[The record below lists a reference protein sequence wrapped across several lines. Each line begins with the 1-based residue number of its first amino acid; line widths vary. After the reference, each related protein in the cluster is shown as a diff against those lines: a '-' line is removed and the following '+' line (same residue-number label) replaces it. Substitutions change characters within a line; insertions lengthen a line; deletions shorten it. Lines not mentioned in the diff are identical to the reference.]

1 MIIAADIV
9 TRIGEMDIL
18 GTYDA
23 ATWDTPKLKVSER
36 AMRAHTESAW
46 GDVYLDAMACWALH
60 HLTVLSET
68 AALAAGGL
76 VVGPVAGIR
85 TGDTSIQFL
94 STTTRGTTDS
104 SIYWQRTTWGQQ
116 YITYRDTRPDAHLFL
131 TGC

>member
-1 MIIAADIV
+1 MTTAADIV
-9 TRIGEMDIL
+9 IRMGEMDIL

-23 ATWDTPKLKVSER
+23 STWDTPKLKTAE
-36 AMRAHTESAW
+36 AAIRAHTEAAW
-46 GDVYLDAMACWALH
+46 LAVYVDAMAAWALH
-60 HLTVLSET
+60 HITLLSET

-104 SIYWQRTTWGQQ
+104 SIYWQRTNWGQQ
-116 YITYRDTRPDAHLFL
+116 YITYRDTRPDAHMFL